1 MPSLLRTLRA
11 SYDHGHEIG
20 DHDHAWGQLV
30 HAASGAIHVT
40 AAAKTWLI
48 PQARAVWLPPRTH
61 HHLRMRGATRL
72 RTIYV
77 PPAQA
82 AALPAAPL
90 GLSVTGLFRELIL
103 EVVRCGHLE
112 ADNPYHHAIGTAF
125 MALLQR
131 AQPLRLALPMPA
143 DRRAHRAAQAILADP
158 ANDLPLAD
166 LARAS
171 GASLRTLQRRFLEE
185 TGMPLAEWRQSARL
199 MQAAA
204 HLLDGDS
211 ITSAALQAGYAGT
224 SAFIHAFK
232 KKLGETPT
240 SFRTT
245 GRGQD

>member
-1 MPSLLRTLRA
+1 
-11 SYDHGHEIG
+11 
-20 DHDHAWGQLV
+20 
-30 HAASGAIHVT
+30 
-40 AAAKTWLI
+40 
-48 PQARAVWLPPRTH
+48 
-61 HHLRMRGATRL
+61 
-72 RTIYV
+72 
-77 PPAQA
+77 
-82 AALPAAPL
+82 
-90 GLSVTGLFRELIL
+90 
-103 EVVRCGHLE
+103 
-112 ADNPYHHAIGTAF
+112 
-125 MALLQR
+125 
-131 AQPLRLALPMPA
+131 
-143 DRRAHRAAQAILADP
+143 LADP